1 MHKVLLSLGS
11 NLGQRM
17 GYLRAAQ
24 EALAARIAIR
34 AMSTI
39 YETEP
44 LYLTAQPAFLN
55 AVLHGLT
62 ELSPSDLLSFI
73 KQNERDLGRTTSVRF
88 GPRVI
93 DIDIIDYDGQQLQ
106 NPDLIIPHPRV
117 HERAFVLRP
126 LADIAPHWKHPRNGH
141 TALQMLHSL
150 PEKHRIRPYAEITKT
165 P

>member
-1 MHKVLLSLGS
+1 
-11 NLGQRM
+11 M
-17 GYLRAAQ
+17 GYLRAAR
-24 EALAARIAIR
+24 EALAAHIDIR
-34 AMSTI
+34 ATSTI

-73 KQNERDLGRTTSVRF
+73 KQNESNLGRTATVRF

-93 DIDIIDYDGQQLQ
+93 DIDIIDYDGQQLHD
-106 NPDLIIPHPRV
+106 PDLIIPHPRV

-126 LADIAPHWKHPRNGH
+126 LADIAPHWKHPRSGY
-141 TALQMLHSL
+141 TALQLLHAL
-150 PEKHRIRPYAEITKT
+150 PEKHGVRPYANITKT